1 MGYKIYTKTGD
12 KGTTSLIGGTRVSKD
27 SARLEA
33 YGTADELNS
42 FIGLLRAE
50 LEEDRSS
57 LPGNG
62 TTSASEEDPNAE
74 LKEIDGV
81 LKRIQNKLFNLGGF
95 LATDTNATNT
105 CEATEVS
112 EEEVAFLEAL
122 IDKMQEELEPMRGFI
137 LPGGDRA
144 ISVCHVC
151 RTVAR
156 RLERRMVTLLG
167 EELNNSPKAK
177 IALQYVNRMSDFL
190 FVLSK
195 KIAKIRKKE
204 LFLWEK

>member
-1 MGYKIYTKTGD
+1 MSYKIYTKTGD
-12 KGTTSLIGGTRVSKD
+12 KGTTSLIGGTRMSKA

-42 FIGLLRAE
+42 FVGLLRAK
-50 LEEDRSS
+50 LEVEPRD
-57 LPGNG
+57 
-62 TTSASEEDPNAE
+62 AE
-74 LKEIDGV
+74 VEEIDSM

-95 LATDTNATNT
+95 LATDTSVTQT
-105 CEATEVS
+105 CEATEVAQ
-112 EEEVAFLEAL
+112 EEVIFLEEQ
-122 IDKMQEELEPMRGFI
+122 IDKIQSELEPIRGFI
-137 LPGGDRA
+137 LPGGDEA

-156 RLERRMVTLLG
+156 RLERRMVALFD
-167 EELNNSPKAK
+167 EESMTDPKVQNS
-177 IALQYVNRMSDFL
+177 LQYVNRLSDFL

-195 KIAKIRKKE
+195 KIAKMRKKE